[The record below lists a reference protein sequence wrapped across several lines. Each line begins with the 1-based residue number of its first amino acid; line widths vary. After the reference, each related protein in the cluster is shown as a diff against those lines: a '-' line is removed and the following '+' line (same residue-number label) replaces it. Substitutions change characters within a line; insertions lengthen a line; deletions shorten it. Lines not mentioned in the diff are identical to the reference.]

1 MEEGSNIETIIKRV
15 VEIYRFNELKEQQR
29 VIAGD
34 FLSGRDVFGCL
45 PTGFGKSICYLLL
58 PRAFDLLRK
67 RPEGTCIII
76 VIAPL
81 TSLMEDQVESC
92 TRRGI
97 KAVAVTSEEESRKNY
112 GDVVNGLYQ
121 IVYISPEMIIG
132 TQKWR
137 TTLQDDL
144 YQSKLR
150 AVVVDE
156 AHCVKK
162 W

>member
-1 MEEGSNIETIIKRV
+1 MEEMCLDV
-15 VEIYRFNELKEQQR
+15 YRL
-29 VIAGD
+29 V
-34 FLSGRDVFGCL
+34 SGKVYA
-45 PTGFGKSICYLLL
+45 TCYCQERLTC
-58 PRAFDLLRK
+58 FKK
-67 RPEGTCIII
+67 RPEGTSIII

-144 YQSKLR
+144 YQSKLC